1 MSGRT
6 GAAILMAAAVAMGIG
21 DDGYN
26 MPDDRTPP
34 RPKKRDKKAKR
45 KAKIAT
51 NSRKANRKK

>member
-1 MSGRT
+1 MLGGR

-26 MPDDRTPP
+26 MPVDRTPP
-34 RPKKRDKKAKR
+34 KPKKRDKKAKR

-51 NSRKANRKK
+51 NSRKVNRRK